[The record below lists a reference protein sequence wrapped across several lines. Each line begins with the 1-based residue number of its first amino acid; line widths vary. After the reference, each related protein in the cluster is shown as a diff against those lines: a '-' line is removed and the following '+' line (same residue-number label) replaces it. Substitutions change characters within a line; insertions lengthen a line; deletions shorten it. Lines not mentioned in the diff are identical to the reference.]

1 MVILHIDVN
10 NAFLSW
16 TAVAML
22 KEGCA
27 VDLRTVPSVIGG
39 DPKSR
44 HGIVLAKSPRCKEA
58 GIVTGESLFEAK
70 RKCPELL
77 VVPPDHALY
86 KKYSDEMYALLC
98 EYSPIIQRFSID
110 ECFLDYTQSE
120 SRFGD
125 PVSVANQIRERMK
138 NELGFTVNI
147 GIASTMLLAKM
158 ASEFEKPDKV
168 HTLWPDE
175 IETKLWPLPVRNL
188 FMVGKAS
195 EQKLR
200 KININT
206 IGELAK
212 TDPHYLK
219 TILKAHG
226 ILLWEYANGID
237 SSQVIPGSEVE
248 QKSIGNSTT
257 TAYDII
263 DRREAHKIL
272 LSLCER
278 VGMRLRST
286 GSKAALV
293 SVNLKTADFV
303 SYSHQI
309 QLQRSIDGTSD
320 IYRNAKELFD
330 QCWKKEPLR
339 LLGVS
344 VADLCTEEEQQ
355 ISFFDEED
363 SGKGS
368 QLDKTVDLIRRKYG
382 EGAIMR
388 GTFADGEIPPLTGSG
403 REE

>member
-44 HGIVLAKSPRCKEA
+44 HGIVLAKSPQCKAA

-125 PVSVANQIRERMK
+125 PVSVADQIRERMK

-175 IETKLWPLPVRNL
+175 IETKLWPLPIRNL
-188 FMVGKAS
+188 FMLGKAS
-195 EQKLR
+195 EQKLK

-219 TILKAHG
+219 TILKTHG
-226 ILLWEYANGID
+226 TLLWEYANGID
-237 SSQVIPGSEVE
+237 SSQVIPSGEIE

-278 VGMRLRST
+278 VGMRLRSS

-330 QCWKKEPLR
+330 RCWKKEPLR

-355 ISFFDEED
+355 ISFFDKED
-363 SGKGS
+363 RGKGS